1 VSAHEDLAGAFGDE
15 LARLVDE
22 GKLTHAEV
30 MAWFAGDKAADDKL
44 MRVLTDE
51 WKQTQKPVSPER
63 EPSNG

>member
-1 VSAHEDLAGAFGDE
+1 MAGAFGDE

-30 MAWFAGDKAADDKL
+30 MAWFSGDKTIDDKL
-44 MRVLTDE
+44 NRIWTE
-51 WKQTQKPVSPER
+51 KARAVSPER